1 MEPLNF
7 NKIKSNIGNSE
18 TNQINELGLKE
29 RKKKVLE
36 ELKNEKLTTIQMD
49 NLISLD
55 NINEELICRYIIS
68 LNKDITKGDT
78 YMISNCSNL
87 KNIFKLNEVDIVFKV
102 ILQYSNYISSEK
114 LSFLKQTIYGK
125 ANKDFRNFS
134 FKSLLFTI
142 LSAIKNDDI
151 KELKKQ
157 LGILNITIKQ
167 RKWNNQPF
175 DSDNFEA
182 LYFYLCILFSNQIE
196 NYKNNKDQYFENLKE
211 LTINIKEINEY
222 STCKN
227 YEKEKK
233 DIKKFLI
240 IIFALLNLDSNN
252 YEDISHIAMI
262 LNAPSEQDKKEMI
275 SSTCRKIKAQYGI
288 KRAEQF
294 KQKLFGNDNFC
305 SLDYK
310 LVGNEIELLEES
322 YLYDY
327 IMNNNIFKKY
337 EKQIIELLNI
347 IFKSDLIKQLLR
359 VVYSEDYEKI
369 ENILEKEY
377 SVEEFF
383 NNVILFVPFKMKRIS
398 GFSYRNI
405 FKIFIS
411 IYKLKH
417 LETDLEN
424 EIFTLGA
431 FVRIFTHEALGPF
444 IVSYIFFIFYANQKD
459 IEEYYFSHRMNEKI
473 KNLNKKNYI
482 ELIGNTLATIEL
494 NILNDINI
502 KLTTENN
509 KIVEKTLNDEFKKII
524 GNEYAE
530 ILSKKLI
537 EIKMNE
543 KENQSNN
550 EYENLYKNE
559 KVNFLYK
566 KAEEI
571 IDILFQCISDD
582 FEKVIKDLDLRQE
595 TYKDY
600 ESGNVIELL
609 LFNDFSQY
617 MTLKE
622 CLFLLDEENFR
633 NTNLFKFR
641 SEFKGIARK
650 NNDEFLKDIKKD
662 NKIFVNLFSQYY
674 SIYENN
680 KYTQK
685 DFITSKTF
693 RENRNNNFIKKYE
706 AFSCKNV
713 KIDVSI
719 LPNEP
724 DFNS

>member
-1 MEPLNF
+1 MNF
-7 NKIKSNIGNSE
+7 KKIKSNIDNSE

-36 ELKNEKLTTIQMD
+36 ELKNEKLTTMQMD

-182 LYFYLCILFSNQIE
+182 LYFYLCTLFSKQIE
-196 NYKNNKDQYFENLKE
+196 NNKNNKDQYFENLKE

-275 SSTCRKIKAQYGI
+275 SATCRKIKVQYGI

-294 KQKLFGNDNFC
+294 KQKLFENDNFC

-359 VVYSEDYEKI
+359 VVYGEDYEKI

-398 GFSYRNI
+398 GFSYRDI

-417 LETDLEN
+417 FQTDLEN

-431 FVRIFTHEALGPF
+431 FVRTFTHEALGHF

-459 IEEYYFSHRMNEKI
+459 IKEYYFSPRMNEKI

-550 EYENLYKNE
+550 ENENLYKNE
-559 KVNFLYK
+559 KVNLLYR

-693 RENRNNNFIKKYE
+693 RENRNNNFVKKFE